1 MCKYIIGLVVKRLIQ
16 KNANKIKHYSTLE
29 IK

>member
-1 MCKYIIGLVVKRLIQ
+1 MYKYIIGLVGKRFIQ
-16 KNANKIKHYSTLE
+16 KNANKIKHYSTLG